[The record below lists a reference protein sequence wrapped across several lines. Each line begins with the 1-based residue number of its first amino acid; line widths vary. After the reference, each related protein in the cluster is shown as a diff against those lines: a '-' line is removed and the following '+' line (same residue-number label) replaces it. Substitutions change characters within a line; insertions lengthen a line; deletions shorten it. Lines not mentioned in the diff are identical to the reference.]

1 MLRVPLV
8 AAMAVMLLFGA
19 EAGAQVPPPQ
29 PFRDCQ
35 NCPEM
40 VPLPGGVF
48 MMGVP
53 DGEEEREGVP
63 LDRRGRSHP
72 QQRIAI
78 APGLAMSRN
87 AVTVGE
93 FAAFV
98 AATGHAPAPG
108 CWALSNSGAS
118 YEYSEAPQLNWRD
131 PGFPQKDDHPVV
143 CVSWVDA
150 QAYAHWL
157 AQTTGKAYRLPSE
170 AEWEFAARAGTTT
183 SRYWGEVRTAACTY
197 GNVADLTLADAL
209 QLDRRPQFTF
219 RCTDRH
225 VYTAP
230 VGSFRPNAFGLHD
243 MLGNV
248 WQWVEDCVNPD
259 LEGQPARGE
268 ARLTGDCANRS
279 MRGGSWSHLPWYVRA
294 GNRVQGTAADRY
306 NFAGIRVVR
315 DR

>member
-1 MLRVPLV
+1 MLKCSSL
-8 AAMAVMLLFGA
+8 AAIFLMLLF
-19 EAGAQVPPPQ
+19 AGDAAAQVSPPG
-29 PFRDCQ
+29 FRDCSD
-35 NCPEM
+35 CPEM
-40 VPLPGGVF
+40 VALPGGTF
-48 MMGVP
+48 TMGVP
-53 DGEEEREGVP
+53 TGEEALEGVP
-63 LDRRGRSHP
+63 VTMRGRSEP
-72 QQRIAI
+72 SLRVTIAS
-78 APGLAMSRN
+78 GLAMSRS

-98 AATGHAPAPG
+98 AATGHAPEAG
-108 CWALSNSGAS
+108 CWAVSNTGVT
-118 YEYSEAPQLNWRD
+118 YEYLESPTLSWRN

-143 CVSWVDA
+143 CVSWNDA
-150 QAYAHWL
+150 QAYARWL
-157 AQTTGKAYRLPSE
+157 TETTGKPYRLPNE

-183 SRYWGEVRTAACTY
+183 SRYWGDSRAAACAY
-197 GNVADLTLADAL
+197 GNVADLTLAEAL

-219 RCTDRH
+219 RCTDRY

-230 VGSFRPNAFGLHD
+230 VRSFRPNAFGLYD

-259 LEGQPARGE
+259 LHGQPANG
-268 ARLTGDCANRS
+268 APRLTGDCANRS

-306 NFAGIRVVR
+306 NFAGIRVMR